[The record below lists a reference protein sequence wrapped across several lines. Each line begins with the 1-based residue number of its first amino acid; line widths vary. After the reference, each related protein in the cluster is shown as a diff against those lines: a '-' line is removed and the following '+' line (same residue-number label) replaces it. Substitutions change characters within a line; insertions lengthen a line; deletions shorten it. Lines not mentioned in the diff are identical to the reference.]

1 MKSATG
7 ALHVVSNDDNRVNS
21 LGITDESARML
32 GALLFAVSTVLSD
45 TLVRFEKIS
54 GGVTEQVLS
63 RGSAADHDL
72 IVALQDFD
80 RLQQEFAALSEV
92 IALCARVSSNVGG
105 NNGDHGSFGHDAIA
119 KVPLADVKNRL
130 MRSFRSITTDSAP
143 SVENEEQVF

>member
-1 MKSATG
+1 MNSA
-7 ALHVVSNDDNRVNS
+7 AAVLHVMSQGSAKSNA
-21 LGITDESARML
+21 LGISDESARML
-32 GALLFAVSTVLSD
+32 GALLSAVSSVLQD

-92 IALCARVSSNVGG
+92 ISLCARVSSGVGG
-105 NNGDHGSFGHDAIA
+105 NNGDHGSFGHEAIA

-130 MRSFRSITTDSAP
+130 LRSFRSMTTEPPPPGS
-143 SVENEEQVF
+143 EEQVF

>member
-1 MKSATG
+1 MSAVS
-7 ALHVVSNDDNRVNS
+7 ALQIIPKDQEKDNS
-21 LGITDESARML
+21 LGISDESARML

-92 IALCARVSSNVGG
+92 ISLCARVSSNVGG

-130 MRSFRSITTDSAP
+130 MRSFRSITTEAP
-143 SVENEEQVF
+143 AVNEEQEF